1 MYTLCNGIH
10 WIRKQFNS
18 RKPKS
23 FLGKDTLGHSGRL
36 VGTVDGWA
44 RWHIAVGS
52 GKHEAWKV
60 QQVEQGNG
68 KVQDEFEILMTFAS
82 RKQGQVLWFKNIIWN
97 KLMFM
102 HNCTQLEKNGIAHK
116 TGAHSTV
123 VLVLLVLIKLA
134 LIWSTSANQMINI
147 LLPAM
152 VLTEALPIST
162 DAANMVLIQLVLIGI
177 TLSPLVLTGD
187 HSSDAKN

>member
-1 MYTLCNGIH
+1 MLQLCHSALCNGIH

-116 TGAHSTV
+116 TLCHRDGFNPSSPLPLIFLHERSWVSLICWEMV
-123 VLVLLVLIKLA
+123 VL
-134 LIWSTSANQMINI
+134 
-147 LLPAM
+147 
-152 VLTEALPIST
+152 
-162 DAANMVLIQLVLIGI
+162 QLSV
-177 TLSPLVLTGD
+177 
-187 HSSDAKN
+187 

>member
-1 MYTLCNGIH
+1 MGSNAQLLKSKSTLPLLAAG
-10 WIRKQFNS
+10 
-18 RKPKS
+18 
-23 FLGKDTLGHSGRL
+23 
-36 VGTVDGWA
+36 
-44 RWHIAVGS
+44 WHIAVGS

-102 HNCTQLEKNGIAHK
+102 HNCTQLEKNGIAHE

-123 VLVLLVLIKLA
+123 VLVLLA
-134 LIWSTSANQMINI
+134 GCRPDDRQ
-147 LLPAM
+147 
-152 VLTEALPIST
+152 
-162 DAANMVLIQLVLIGI
+162 G
-177 TLSPLVLTGD
+177 G
-187 HSSDAKN
+187 